1 MTPPHTSPMLF
12 APGASTH
19 AAYAPGSAQRLPAVD
34 ERLVAPESRAEI
46 VDGVLYR
53 TMGSNQPHGTRHF
66 AAAHV
71 FAGALADGY
80 EGAVDMLTRADEV
93 TP

>member
-1 MTPPHTSPMLF
+1 MLF